1 MNDIL
6 IGREKECAAISS
18 LVSQRK
24 NIIIFGA
31 GGIGKSAIIKSVMK
45 DKNITGLLYSQD
57 SRTLKS
63 SLTDLILSVSG
74 NTKAVQE
81 VNILALKKALYGIIN
96 EKKAGY
102 IIFDHVESVE
112 PKFYS
117 LFVYLM
123 EARIPLIVLSR
134 GLQKKDIGHLRMSL
148 FAFEKVEIS
157 NLDRPTGD
165 VLIDYFIKEF
175 GIKVV
180 KTDEFKH
187 AIFSHSKGN
196 PKIIKALCSL
206 ARDVKY
212 QKNDSID
219 VKLMDLDRRIS
230 EVVH

>member
-1 MNDIL
+1 MDDIL

-24 NIIIFGA
+24 NIIIFGLE
-31 GGIGKSAIIKSVMK
+31 GTGKSVIIKSVLK
-45 DKNITGLLYSQD
+45 DRNIAGLLYSQD
-57 SRTLKS
+57 SRTLKG
-63 SLTDLILSVSG
+63 TLSNLAVSISG
-74 NTKAVQE
+74 NTKVVQE
-81 VNILALKKALYGIIN
+81 ANILALKNILYGIIN
-96 EKKAGY
+96 DKKPEY
-102 IIFDHVESVE
+102 IVFDHVESVE
-112 PKFYS
+112 PRLYS
-117 LFVYLM
+117 FFVYLM
-123 EARIPLIVLSR
+123 EAKIPLIVLSR

-196 PKIIKALCSL
+196 PKIIKALCFL

-219 VKLMDLDRRIS
+219 VKLIDLDRRIS